1 MKPATAPVPAP
12 KRATSRAGGLAIIV
26 TLLVL
31 APAAHAQLLADVLM
45 TTAISAQFDSSVS
58 FPRGTMRAVGDGV
71 NQLVARIPGS
81 SNWTDWE
88 AYALGGVVVALA
100 SAKVHE
106 VSTAYA
112 VAGYFESERSET
124 TASGPQGQETH
135 TRIVF
140 VGDDGTS
147 RLLYLIRAG
156 QEVVWLT
163 ARAR

>member
-1 MKPATAPVPAP
+1 MTPVTTPVQGP
-12 KRATSRAGGLAIIV
+12 RHGSSRAGGFAIMIA
-26 TLLVL
+26 LLLL

-45 TTAISAQFDSSVS
+45 TTAIAAQFDSGVS
-58 FPRGTMRAVGDGV
+58 FPRGTMRAVGTGV
-71 NQLVARIPGS
+71 NALVARIPGS

-88 AYALGGVVVALA
+88 AYALGGVVTALA
-100 SAKVHE
+100 AAKVHE

-124 TASGPQGQETH
+124 AASGPLGPETH